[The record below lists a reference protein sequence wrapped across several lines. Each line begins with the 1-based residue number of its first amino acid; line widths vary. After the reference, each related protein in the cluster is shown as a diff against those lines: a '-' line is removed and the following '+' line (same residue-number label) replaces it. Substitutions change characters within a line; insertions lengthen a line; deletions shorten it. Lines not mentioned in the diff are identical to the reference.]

1 MAWESLYDNFIAE
14 YYDTSPIVT
23 RRGDVAFYVNVV
35 KEFGDPVL
43 ELGCGSGRVTV
54 TVAQAGFKIKGLDLS
69 QQMLEQAEE
78 KVSKLPHDIRA
89 RVSLIQGNMTN
100 FDLDARFRLV
110 VIPFRPFQ
118 HLLNVPQQL
127 DCLACARKHLEPG
140 GRLILDVFQTDARRM
155 HDAEFLTERQVAE
168 YEMPDG
174 RRVRLTERVTAFH
187 RAEQLNDV
195 EMIYHVTHPDGRQER
210 LVMGFPFRYFFR
222 YEVEHLLARCGF
234 HIQEAF
240 GDFDRSPLQDRS
252 PEMIFVAKTK

>member
-110 VIPFRPFQ
+110 IIPFRPFQ

-127 DCLACARKHLEPG
+127 DCLECARKHLEPG
-140 GRLILDVFQTDARRM
+140 GRLILDFFHTDARRM
-155 HDAEFLTERQVAE
+155 HDREFLSERQVVE
-168 YEMPDG
+168 YEMPGG
-174 RRVRLTERVTAFH
+174 RRVRPRDRQLPPPGAGPQSPPPR
-187 RAEQLNDV
+187 RAS
-195 EMIYHVTHPDGRQER
+195 R
-210 LVMGFPFRYFFR
+210 L
-222 YEVEHLLARCGF
+222 
-234 HIQEAF
+234 
-240 GDFDRSPLQDRS
+240 S
-252 PEMIFVAKTK
+252 